1 MKARVLGE
9 VQKQLREGG
18 FWQPLAVSPGAR
30 GFHTQLDEGPET
42 P

>member
-1 MKARVLGE
+1 MAREIERRESGDKSRTEVFTGE
-9 VQKQLREGG
+9 VAKT
-18 FWQPLAVSPGAR
+18 R

>member
-1 MKARVLGE
+1 MAGDETGKGVWNDVGKAMIWEASR
-9 VQKQLREGG
+9 
-18 FWQPLAVSPGAR
+18 GAKTR